1 MKLDGLNKKPDKKT
15 INFEFK
21 LSVMEYSSFIDLS
34 SLSEDARKEL
44 ESFLEYLVF
53 KYQKIKKRKPKSQNT
68 KPRFSAIQI
77 DTRGFK
83 FNRDEAN
90 ER

>member
-1 MKLDGLNKKPDKKT
+1 MVYTIELLNDNALRLLRDLEQLNIIRFVRQEVLLPMQRPSRNPKKA
-15 INFEFK
+15 FE
-21 LSVMEYSSFIDLS
+21 
-34 SLSEDARKEL
+34 
-44 ESFLEYLVF
+44 
-53 KYQKIKKRKPKSQNT
+53 
-68 KPRFSAIQI
+68 AIQI